1 MSVTSP
7 KITFS
12 AKNPEGIKPH
22 DDYPMLIVVITN
34 EFNAEKVLIEQGSLV
49 NIIYLNVYMKMEMLR
64 ENYKLA

>member
-1 MSVTSP
+1 MLSN
-7 KITFS
+7 KRITFS